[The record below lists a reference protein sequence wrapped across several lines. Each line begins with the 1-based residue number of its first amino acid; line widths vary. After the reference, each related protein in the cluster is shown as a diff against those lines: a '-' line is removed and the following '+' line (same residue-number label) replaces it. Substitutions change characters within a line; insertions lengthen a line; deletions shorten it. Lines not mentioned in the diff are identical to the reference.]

1 MCYFSYST
9 SRLQRG
15 FTLLELLVVIGL
27 LGVIGLAATTLII
40 DDKEI
45 QLQDATE
52 KRWNQIRY
60 AIIGD
65 TSRTLNNEPMV
76 SGYVA
81 DMGRLPAN
89 LQELTTQGAQPAWT
103 STLLSTITAG
113 VTGSLSGG
121 WRGPYLYRAGSAFFR
136 DGWSNE
142 DAVAATDAINF
153 GWQVSHTPVSAP
165 VCTTVP
171 PDCTGIEVQSLG
183 RDNAAGGA
191 EFSADFPLAGT
202 NVVNANEW
210 QLTGATINF
219 NVVFNK
225 PPTAD
230 QNNLELRIYYFE
242 DTAVVEEISTA
253 KFDQATTDAS
263 PNSEVVSI
271 DDPLGI
277 PLALP
282 MGKYA
287 AVVWCSVQNVVY
299 DGDCAGGSTKEPYY
313 FTLLPSAIL
322 PITIPWNIP

>member
-1 MCYFSYST
+1 MRHYSYSVNH
-9 SRLQRG
+9 LHRG

-27 LGVIGLAATTLII
+27 LGIVALAATTFII
-40 DDKEI
+40 EDKGFEF
-45 QLQDATE
+45 QDATE

-76 SGYVA
+76 SGYMA

-89 LQELTTQGAQPAWT
+89 LQELTTQGTQPAWANIQLGTVT
-103 STLLSTITAG
+103 SN

-142 DAVAATDAINF
+142 DAVVANDAINF

-171 PDCTGIEVQSLG
+171 DCTDIQVQSLG

-202 NVVNANEW
+202 NMVSANEW
-210 QLTGATINF
+210 QLTGATVNF
-219 NVVFNK
+219 NVAFNK
-225 PPTAD
+225 PPSANQD
-230 QNNLELRIYYFE
+230 DLELRIYFFE
-242 DTAVVEEISTA
+242 DTAIQEEISTA
-253 KFDQATTDAS
+253 QFDLPAADTTPNTKPAS
-263 PNSEVVSI
+263 INGP
-271 DDPLGI
+271 
-277 PLALP
+277 LP

-287 AVVWCSVQNVVY
+287 AVVWCPAPNNTVY
-299 DGDCAGGSTKEPYY
+299 DGDCTAGNTKQPYY
-313 FTLLPSAIL
+313 FTLLPSATP